1 MIDLHTHI
9 LPGVDDGAT
18 TDEVAVA
25 MLRHAVADGISTLVA
40 TPHSHHARDVDIHV
54 ACQRLS
60 ALATAAGLD
69 VTVLPGSEVRIVAG
83 LAEAYR
89 AGALQTLNDGPW
101 LLLELPLH
109 DEWPLPLV
117 LGAVERLRAAG
128 ARPILAHAERY
139 PFVHKRPE
147 TVAELVA
154 LGVPVQINA
163 RSLFYREAD
172 PDRRAAD
179 ALVRFGLAHL
189 IASDAH
195 NARYRPPAI
204 SAALA
209 RVAEIAGE
217 AMARQMQTLAQ
228 AVVEGREVEICGP

>member
-1 MIDLHTHI
+1 MT
-9 LPGVDDGAT
+9 A
-18 TDEVAVA
+18 EVARQ
-25 MLRHAVADGISTLVA
+25 MLRHAAADGITTLVA
-40 TPHSHHARDVDIHV
+40 TPHSHHARGVDIRAATRELRELAV
-54 ACQRLS
+54 AD
-60 ALATAAGLD
+60 GLD
-69 VTVLPGSEVRIVAG
+69 LTILPGSEIRIVAG
-83 LAEAYR
+83 LDAAWR
-89 AGALQTLNDGPW
+89 AGALQTINDGLW

-147 TVAELVA
+147 AVADLVA
-154 LGVPVQINA
+154 IGVPVQVNA

-172 PDRRAAD
+172 PDRRTAD
-179 ALVRFGLAHL
+179 ALVRAGLAHL

-204 SAALA
+204 ADALA
-209 RVAEIAGE
+209 RVAELAG
-217 AMARQMQTLAQ
+217 AATAARMQTLAR
-228 AVVEGREVEICGP
+228 AIVAGCEAEIPEP

>member
-1 MIDLHTHI
+1 VIDLHAHI
-9 LPGVDDGAT
+9 LPGVDDGAMT
-18 TDEVAVA
+18 VEVAVA
-25 MLRHAVADGISTLVA
+25 MLRHAAADGITTLVA
-40 TPHSHHARDVDIHV
+40 TPHSHHARELDIR
-54 ACQRLS
+54 AATCRLQELTI
-60 ALATAAGLD
+60 AHGLD
-69 VTVLPGSEVRIVAG
+69 LAILPGSEVRIVAG
-83 LAEAYR
+83 LDAAWR
-89 AGALQTLNDGPW
+89 AGELQAIADGPW

-139 PFVHKRPE
+139 PFVHKQPE
-147 TVAELVA
+147 AVAGLVA

-179 ALVRFGLAHL
+179 ALLRAGLGHL
-189 IASDAH
+189 VASDAH

-204 SAALA
+204 SAALG

-217 AMARQMQTLAQ
+217 ATAERMQMLAQ
-228 AVVEGREVEICGP
+228 AVVEGRDVEVS

>member
-1 MIDLHTHI
+1 MTS
-9 LPGVDDGAT
+9 
-18 TDEVAVA
+18 EVARQ
-25 MLRHAVADGISTLVA
+25 MLRHAAADGITTLVA
-40 TPHSHHARDVDIHV
+40 TPHSHHARGVDIRAATHALRELAV
-54 ACQRLS
+54 AD
-60 ALATAAGLD
+60 GLD
-69 VTVLPGSEVRIVAG
+69 LTILPGSEIRIVAG
-83 LAEAYR
+83 LDAAWR
-89 AGALQTLNDGPW
+89 AGALQTINDGPW

-147 TVAELVA
+147 AVADLVA

-172 PDRRAAD
+172 SDRRAAD
-179 ALVRFGLAHL
+179 ALVLTGLAHL

-195 NARYRPPAI
+195 NARYRSPAI
-204 SAALA
+204 AAALA
-209 RVAEIAGE
+209 RVAELASEEVAERMQALARAIVDGCEAEIAG
-217 AMARQMQTLAQ
+217 
-228 AVVEGREVEICGP
+228 P

>member
-9 LPGVDDGAT
+9 LPGVDDGAM

-25 MLRHAVADGISTLVA
+25 MLRHAVADGITTLVA
-40 TPHSHHARDVDIHV
+40 TPHSHHARGVDVHAACHRLQTLAV
-54 ACQRLS
+54 A
-60 ALATAAGLD
+60 GGMD
-69 VTVLPGSEVRIVAG
+69 VTIIPGSEVRIASG
-83 LAEAYR
+83 LDAAYR
-89 AGALQTLNDGPW
+89 AGELQTIDDGTW

-147 TVAELVA
+147 AVAELVA

-179 ALVRFGLAHL
+179 ALLRAGLAHL
-189 IASDAH
+189 VASDAH
-195 NARYRPPAI
+195 NARYRPPAL

-209 RVAEIAGE
+209 RVAEVAGKATAE
-217 AMARQMQTLAQ
+217 RMQALAE
-228 AVVEGREVEICGP
+228 AVVAGCDVAIAEP